1 MKTSSSNPNTRGGKR
16 RRRGYVTILALMLI
30 VIGVVTLMLVV
41 NWTFLVFASRRTLQL
56 TDTLALS
63 AVAELLDDDKLLSPS
78 LQPLPAV
85 SQNDDKV
92 DANLII
98 TQPTTGFLARNNDGL
113 SERFRPQVSEL
124 TIAAGYVDD
133 ANEALIGPNAFN
145 TAPGPGQKYNSL
157 RVEVLRDPNGLTPVY
172 LLMRGFG
179 SPDTAKITGSSIASL
194 DSRVVGY
201 RPRLNA
207 PSPVA
212 PLAISDIDW
221 AAREIEPG
229 LDSNGNNRLEIDV
242 VLKSTS
248 GGGPFNAVLF
258 NPDST
263 AAGVN
268 AGDIPAQVTDG
279 LIPADVDPSGVF
291 GPLASPA
298 PLFTAATDTS
308 PFNVAAIASAFNNLT
323 LPGNDSR
330 RVFPLFR
337 SYSAMSGDAELVG
350 FVGCDILG
358 ADAANAGSGPR
369 LRLRLEP
376 TFIVHFTA
384 ETRRTFPGATSVPE
398 NIYVHKIRLTR

>member
-1 MKTSSSNPNTRGGKR
+1 MTKQRSNSQPTGRNG
-16 RRRGYVTILALMLI
+16 RRRGYVSILALMLI

-41 NWTFLVFASRRTLQL
+41 NWTFLVLASRRTLQL

-63 AVAELLDDDKLLSPS
+63 AVAELLDDDKLLRPS
-78 LQPLPAV
+78 LQPAPGV
-85 SQNDDKV
+85 TQDDDV
-92 DANLII
+92 LDAEEII
-98 TQPTTGFLARNNDGL
+98 TLPTTGFLARNNAGL

-133 ANEALIGPNAFN
+133 ASQSVTGGNALE
-145 TAPGPGQKYNSL
+145 TSPGAGEKYNSL

-179 SPDTAKITGSSIASL
+179 SPDTAKITGSSIATL

-201 RPRLNA
+201 RPRTNA

-212 PLAISDIDW
+212 PLAILDLDW
-221 AAREIEPG
+221 TAREIEPG
-229 LDSNGNNRLEIDV
+229 LDSNGNHRLEIDV

-248 GGGPFNAVLF
+248 GGGPSNGVLF

-263 AAGVN
+263 AGGVS
-268 AGDIPAQVTDG
+268 AADIPGQVTSG
-279 LIPADVDPSGVF
+279 LLPVDVDPSGIF
-291 GPLASPA
+291 GPLAPTA

-308 PFNVAAIASAFNNLT
+308 PGNVAAIASAFDNLT

-337 SYSAMSGDAELVG
+337 SYSTMSGDAELIG
-350 FVGCDILG
+350 FVACDVLG
-358 ADAANAGSGPR
+358 ADAIGSR
-369 LRLRLEP
+369 LRVRLEP

-398 NIYVHKIRLTR
+398 NVYVHKIRLTR